1 MARNKKKLSY
11 RATGGDETIVLMNQP
26 KNVSEGIANHFT
38 VLIEN
43 KLSSRPARIALIPAN
58 FDTKAVVNG
67 KLAYNSIDE
76 INKAGYNVEAVLC
89 EGAFTNT
96 VNEVVTADV
105 AMQAA
110 DPARTIRHFLDY
122 IKLNPIKLKNLE
134 IVSDDANMF
143 DTNMVLTFVNP
154 FFKDQEQSID
164 LSTFYDL
171 YQEATDRIR
180 LDFTGNEVELSDISL
195 LMAVIPPACKGK
207 FIFRF

>member
-11 RATGGDETIVLMNQP
+11 RATGGNETIVLMNQP

-38 VLIEN
+38 VLVEN
-43 KLSSRPARIALIPAN
+43 KNADNPARVALIPAN
-58 FDTKAVVNG
+58 FDTKTIVDG
-67 KLAYNSIDE
+67 KLAYNSTEE
-76 INKAGYNVEAVLC
+76 INKAGYAVDAVLC
-89 EGAFTNT
+89 EGEYTDAAKS
-96 VNEVVTADV
+96 VSV

-110 DPARTIRHFLDY
+110 DPSRTIRHFLDY
-122 IKLNPIKLKNLE
+122 KSLNPIKLKSLE

-143 DTNMVLTFVNP
+143 DTSLILTFVNP
-154 FFKDQEQSID
+154 FFKDAEQPID

-195 LMAVIPPACKGK
+195 LTAVIPAACKGK